1 VNLDE
6 GEINPHLHKEMVM
19 GSTAA
24 VAAQK
29 WARPF
34 AKTFEI
40 YWKESKYEFLKRW
53 RMPVYSLSV
62 VLFPAMFYTLFGLIL
77 NRDASGGHR
86 EAATYL
92 LATMGCYGI
101 IGLSLFGF
109 GVGVATERGQ
119 GWLEVKRASPMPT
132 PAYFAGRVVMCLIF
146 SVIVFTTLFAL
157 GFLFGNVRLA
167 PNQALGLFAVL
178 VLGSIPFC
186 AFGLVIGYFAKP
198 NSAPAIVNMIYLPL
212 SFLSG
217 LWMPIWVLPKALQK
231 FALALPPYHFG
242 QLALQ
247 TVGTISRGDIQTHIN
262 VLIGFTLICLGV
274 AWLGFRRDEG
284 KLYG

>member
-1 VNLDE
+1 MSSSV
-6 GEINPHLHKEMVM
+6 V
-19 GSTAA
+19 
-24 VAAQK
+24 VASGK
-29 WARPF
+29 WNRPLL
-34 AKTFEI
+34 KTVEI

-62 VLFPAMFYTLFGLIL
+62 VLFPAMFYTLFGLVL
-77 NRDASGGHR
+77 NRDASGGHK

-101 IGLSLFGF
+101 MGVALFAF
-109 GVGVATERGQ
+109 GVGVAMERGQ

-132 PAYFAGRVVMCLIF
+132 AAYFTGRVATCLLF
-146 SVIVFTTLFAL
+146 SLIVFLTLFAL
-157 GFLFGNVRLA
+157 GTAFGQVRLL
-167 PNQALGLFAVL
+167 PSQALGLMATL

-198 NSAPAIVNMIYLPL
+198 NSAPAVVNVLYLPL

-217 LWMPIWVLPKALQK
+217 LWMPISIFPPFLQK
-231 FALALPPYHFG
+231 LAVALPPYHLG
-242 QLALQ
+242 QLALHV
-247 TVGTISRGDIQTHIN
+247 VGFPSRGEVDTHLN

-274 AWLGFRRDEG
+274 AMLALRRDEG

>member
-1 VNLDE
+1 MTSLAT
-6 GEINPHLHKEMVM
+6 HSQKRKEKAMSSSVVV
-19 GSTAA
+19 SSA
-24 VAAQK
+24 K
-29 WARPF
+29 WSRPF
-34 AKTFEI
+34 ARTVEI

-77 NRDASGGHR
+77 NRDLSGGHK

-101 IGLSLFGF
+101 MGVALFAF

-119 GWLEVKRASPMPT
+119 GWLEVKRASPMPA
-132 PAYFAGRVVMCLIF
+132 PAYFAGRVATCLVF
-146 SVIVFTTLFAL
+146 SFIVFATLFAL
-157 GFLFGNVRLA
+157 GTLFGGVRLTPSQIA
-167 PNQALGLFAVL
+167 GLMATL
-178 VLGSIPFC
+178 VFGSIPFC

-198 NSAPAIVNMIYLPL
+198 NSAPAVVNILYLPL

-217 LWMPIWVLPKALQK
+217 LWMPIGIFPAFLQK
-231 FALALPPYHFG
+231 LAVALPPYHLG
-242 QLALQ
+242 QLALHV
-247 TVGTISRGDIQTHIN
+247 VGFDSRGDVHTHLN
-262 VLIGFTLICLGV
+262 VLIGFTFVCLGV
-274 AWLGFRRDEG
+274 AMLGLRRDEG

>member
-1 VNLDE
+1 
-6 GEINPHLHKEMVM
+6 MA
-19 GSTAA
+19 STVA
-24 VAAQK
+24 VASGK
-29 WARPF
+29 WSRPF
-34 AKTFEI
+34 LKTVEI

-77 NRDASGGHR
+77 NKDLSGGHK

-101 IGLSLFGF
+101 IGVALFGF

-119 GWLEVKRASPMPT
+119 GWLEVKRASPMPI
-132 PAYFAGRVVMCLIF
+132 PAYFAGRVAMCMLF
-146 SVIVFTTLFAL
+146 SFIVFLTLFAL
-157 GFLFGNVRLA
+157 GVAFGGVRLA
-167 PNQALGLFAVL
+167 PNQVVGLIATL
-178 VLGSIPFC
+178 VFGSIPFC

-198 NSAPAIVNMIYLPL
+198 NSAPAVVNMLYLPL

-217 LWMPIWVLPKALQK
+217 LWMPIGILPNFLQK
-231 FALALPPYHFG
+231 LAVALPPYHLG
-242 QLALQ
+242 QLALHM
-247 TVGTISRGDIQTHIN
+247 VGFDSRGEVHTHLN

-274 AWLGFRRDEG
+274 AILGFRRDEG